1 MIRITMQSMG
11 ADSVSETVCL
21 ALKSPLEI
29 ECVSAGFVR
38 ASLRFFGAASK
49 LFLLL
54 TFKGR
59 TLGC

>member
-29 ECVSAGFVR
+29 ECVSAGFVPGVP
-38 ASLRFFGAASK
+38 AQACN
-49 LFLLL
+49 
-54 TFKGR
+54 TP
-59 TLGC
+59 